1 MVNKSMR
8 LKLVHVVK
16 NFNNYSKL
24 EIQYKK
30 LGMLHICSEQ
40 RTNLIISLKWL
51 IN

>member
-1 MVNKSMR
+1 MH

-30 LGMLHICSEQ
+30 LGMLHICSKL
-40 RTNLIISLKWL
+40 RTNLNISFKWL